1 MKQELPYDLTVISVC
16 RNALEV
22 LPRCIASVQPLY
34 CSPLRVEHLVID
46 GASTDGTPEY
56 LANAARCGLITRY
69 VSEPDRGIYD
79 AMNKG
84 IYLARGRVIVFINA
98 DDEILPA
105 AVPACC
111 TPVLSG
117 VVEYTVASAWCV
129 DGKRSRLLRP
139 RMERALWRQPYCH
152 QSMYCSRE
160 LLMRYDGFAGEVFPI
175 GADTDLMRRLY
186 VAQVPYEVVPV
197 VSARFYAG
205 GASSAPES
213 SRDVYELMLKFAGA
227 CSAEVRQKPALGAQM
242 MKHLRRYANKRMQ
255 LTPGEDIY
263 SAESVRLAAFV
274 RQMVQGLNPV
284 QRFALLQRLRLQRC
298 WYTLWASCGPGKR
311 RAYSR
316 LNRELCSLFAENI

>member
-16 RNALEV
+16 RNALRV

-34 CSPLRVEHLVID
+34 RSPLRVEHLVID

-56 LANAARCGLITRY
+56 LANAAHCGLVTRY

-84 IYLARGRVIVFINA
+84 IYLSRGRVIVFINA

-105 AVPACC
+105 AVPTCC
-111 TPVLSG
+111 FPVLSG
-117 VVEYTVASAWCV
+117 AVEYAVGSAWCI
-129 DGKRSRLLRP
+129 DGRRSRLLRP

-152 QSMYCSRE
+152 QSMYCARE
-160 LLMRYDGFAGEVFPI
+160 LLLRFDGFAGEAYPI

-186 VAQVPYEVVPV
+186 VARVPYEVVPV
-197 VSARFYAG
+197 VSARFHTG

-213 SRDVYELMLKFAGA
+213 YRDVYELMLKFAGA
-227 CSAEVRQKPALGAQM
+227 CCAEVKQKPSLGPQI

-255 LTPGEDIY
+255 LLPGEDNY

-298 WYTLWASCGPGKR
+298 WYAVLASCSSGR
-311 RAYSR
+311 RRGYAR
-316 LNRELCSLFAENI
+316 LNRELCNLFADSI